1 MSDLPPLE
9 PRANPDLVGHDHAAR
24 ALEEAARSGRLHHAW
39 LLAGPPGVGK
49 ATLAYRFARWLLAG
63 APPSPGGGAAPLALD
78 PRHPVFRR
86 VAAGAHADLLAIEPG
101 TLQGSRKRADVIN
114 VDAARLIPSF
124 MALTAA
130 EGGWRV
136 VIIDGAETMAAPAA
150 NALLKILEEPP
161 PRAVLL
167 VVTAAPGRLLP
178 TIRSRCRRLD
188 LFPLEDAALLPLLGR
203 WLPDMPEAERR
214 DLARLAGGSPGRAL
228 ALAEEGG
235 LALQALVEEVLAGLL
250 RPDPRQAHAVA
261 DRLAAGN
268 DTTAFLTFFSLL
280 RQAIAAATRLAAR
293 DAAAAPAW
301 VARRPL
307 AEWSAL
313 WDRLGRLAAETDA
326 LNLDR
331 RQAVLTG
338 LGWLAAPGR
347 G

>member
-1 MSDLPPLE
+1 MSDLPPE
-9 PRANPDLVGHDHAAR
+9 PRANPDLAGHDHAAR
-24 ALEEAARSGRLHHAW
+24 ALEQAARSGRLHHAW

-63 APPSPGGGAAPLALD
+63 PPPGEGAAPLALD

-114 VDAARLIPSF
+114 VDAARLIPAF

-136 VIIDGAETMAAPAA
+136 VVIDGAETMAAPAA

-167 VVTAAPGRLLP
+167 VLTAAPGRLLP

-188 LFPLEDAALLPLLGR
+188 LFPLADAELLPLLAR
-203 WLPDMPEAERR
+203 WLPDMAPGERQA
-214 DLARLAGGSPGRAL
+214 LACLAGGSPGRAL

-235 LALQALVEEVLAGLL
+235 LALQALVEEVLAGLAR

-261 DRLAAGN
+261 DRLAAGG
-268 DTTAFLTFFSLL
+268 DAAAFLTFFALL
-280 RQAIAAATRLAAR
+280 RQAIAAAIRLAAR

-338 LGWLAAPGR
+338 LGWLSAPGR
-347 G
+347 D